1 MNIDLENAIDQAD
14 IATIYLDGYA
24 FRGVGADSTLG
35 QQEFVW
41 LRDPSRSNSFSFDD
55 MDEIEVG
62 LVARCKVNFKYMNI
76 QDYMALRRIVKQR
89 HFTANFY
96 DVDQGKR
103 VTRDVYCPNN
113 QLKKLYTFNTKLLGV
128 LDVELEL
135 VGTNRDL
142 TSKGSNFTVSYD
154 ANGGTGTVTAQTLE
168 WGNQVT
174 LRACTQFTKSGYHLA
189 SLNTKADGSG
199 WRYLPNQSITVFD
212 NLKLYAIWEA

>member
-1 MNIDLENAIDQAD
+1 MNIDIKNGIDQSD

-24 FRGVGADSTLG
+24 FRGAGADSTLG
-35 QQEFVW
+35 FQEFVW
-41 LRDPSRSNSFSFDD
+41 LRDPSRNNSFAFDD
-55 MDEIEVG
+55 MDNIEVG

-76 QDYMALRRIVKQR
+76 QDYMALRRIVQQR

-128 LDVELEL
+128 LDVDLEL

-142 TSKGSNFTVSYD
+142 TSRGSNFTIRYD
-154 ANGGTGTVTAQTLE
+154 ANGGTGSVPNQTAE
-168 WGNQVT
+168 WGDQVS
-174 LRACTQFTKSGYHLA
+174 LRACTQFTKSGYHLD

-199 WRYLPNQSITVFD
+199 WKYMPNKSITLFD
-212 NLKLYAIWEA
+212 NLTLYAIWSV

>member
-1 MNIDLENAIDQAD
+1 MNIDVANGIDQSD

-35 QQEFVW
+35 MQEFVW
-41 LRDPSRSNSFSFDD
+41 LKEPSRNNSFAFDD
-55 MDEIEVG
+55 MDNIEVG

-76 QDYMALRRIVKQR
+76 QDYMALRRIVQQR

-103 VTRDVYCPNN
+103 VTRDVYCPTS

-128 LDVELEL
+128 LDVDIEL

-142 TSKGSNFTVSYD
+142 TSNGSKFTIRYD
-154 ANGGTGTVTAQTLE
+154 ANGGTGSVPNQTAE
-168 WGNQVT
+168 WGDQVD
-174 LRACTQFTKSGYHLA
+174 LRSCAQFAKSGYHLD
-189 SLNTKADGSG
+189 SLNTNADGSG
-199 WRYLPNQSITVFD
+199 WKYLPNKSITLFD
-212 NLKLYAIWEA
+212 NLTLYAIWSV